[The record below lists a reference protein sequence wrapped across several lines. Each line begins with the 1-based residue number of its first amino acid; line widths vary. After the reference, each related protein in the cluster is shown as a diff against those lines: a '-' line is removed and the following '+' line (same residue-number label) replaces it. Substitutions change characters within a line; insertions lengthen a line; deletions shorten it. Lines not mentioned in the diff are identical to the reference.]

1 MGWYHYQAAED
12 GTPGEK
18 IECPDGTCAMK
29 EKSAPSKETNIS
41 IAEQQNEEEEEE
53 EEEEELYEASGTIYH
68 LCQKS
73 LWLDAVE
80 KGKPYFPPTFMKDG
94 KFTRFSCE
102 RDTLVDT
109 ANHYYGSFPGDW
121 LCLSLNATDV
131 RNRGVPIVA
140 QRAPESTK
148 QEPIQCLKVYSGIG
162 VGQAVLEIHRMRR
175 DEQGKFLGMIVD
187 TVTPKLIM
195 DRNALSKAVKQSS
208 SKAPS
213 DSPQEQPLPKKE
225 TKVGGFFT
233 MKKLRK

>member
-29 EKSAPSKETNIS
+29 ERSAPARDATNIK
-41 IAEQQNEEEEEE
+41 EQQNKEEEQEEE

-73 LWLDAVE
+73 LWLEAVQ
-80 KGKPYFPPTFMKDG
+80 KGKPYFPPTFLKDG

-121 LCLSLNATDV
+121 LCLSLDATEV

-140 QRAPESTK
+140 QRAPESSK
-148 QEPIQCLKVYSGIG
+148 QEPIQCLKVFSGIG

-175 DEQGKFLGMIVD
+175 DEQGNFFGMIVD
-187 TVTPKLIM
+187 TVTPKVIM
-195 DRNALSKAVKQSS
+195 NQ
-208 SKAPS
+208 KAPS
-213 DSPQEQPLPKKE
+213 KAFKEPSKAGDDPPKEQPLPKKD

-233 MKKLRK
+233 MKNLRK

>member
-18 IECPDGTCAMK
+18 IECPDGTCTMK
-29 EKSAPSKETNIS
+29 EYPAPAKQGNTS
-41 IAEQQNEEEEEE
+41 IAVQQNE

-73 LWLDAVE
+73 LWLEAVE

-102 RDTLVDT
+102 RDTLVET

-121 LCLSLNATDV
+121 LCLSVDATEV

-148 QEPIQCLKVYSGIG
+148 QEPIQCLKVYSGVG

-175 DEQGKFLGMIVD
+175 DEHGRFFGMIVD
-187 TVTPKLIM
+187 TVTPKVIM
-195 DRNALSKAVKQSS
+195 DRNAPSKAVKES
-208 SKAPS
+208 SKVTNDTPK
-213 DSPQEQPLPKKE
+213 EQPLPKKE

>member
-1 MGWYHYQAAED
+1 MGWYHFQAAED

-18 IECPDGTCAMK
+18 IDCPDGTCAV
-29 EKSAPSKETNIS
+29 KETTTTKTTQ
-41 IAEQQNEEEEEE
+41 ATQGKEDQHEEEEEE
-53 EEEEELYEASGTIYH
+53 VEELYEATGTIYH

-73 LWLDAVE
+73 LWLNAVE
-80 KGKPYFPPTFMKDG
+80 KGQPYYPPTFFKDG

-121 LCLSLNATDV
+121 LCLSLDATEI

-148 QEPIQCLKVYSGIG
+148 QEPIQCLKVHSGIG
-162 VGQAVLEIHRMRR
+162 VGQPILEIHRMRR
-175 DEQGKFLGMIVD
+175 DDQGKFFSMIVD
-187 TVTPKLIM
+187 TVTPKVIS
-195 DRNALSKAVKQSS
+195 DKNTKSKASKEP
-208 SKAPS
+208 SKALPEET
-213 DSPQEQPLPKKE
+213 PKEQALPKKE
-225 TKVGGFFT
+225 SKVGGFFT